1 MTEQVFIRKA
11 SGLTRVIGPWSALAY
26 AFMNPGIMYAFLYL
40 IWTHQ
45 LYPGVNMPIAAA
57 IAVPLMFIPA
67 LLYIWFSISM
77 PRSGGEYIWGSRIIS
92 PAWGFAA
99 GWSLS
104 MVGLSWAGSCI
115 YWAIS
120 FGANMILRALAI
132 SQGGPA
138 FASQPLWATANFID
152 SQPVLLV
159 LGTLLIIS
167 FMAIMWRGPKA
178 SMMLA
183 WIGVVTGTIGTAAF
197 VAGVLTSGGLPA
209 FISRFNAMSGTT
221 YDAVLNAAKS
231 GGWPVGQYILAVS
244 MTGGITYVALN
255 TLGST
260 YTANIIGEI
269 KDVRKSA
276 ILAMLGA
283 LVLFFVYWEIFYSTA
298 YLGFSG
304 DFWAAAAYFAP
315 GGSGSGTWN
324 GWPLGSVMP
333 MPNLMLVYLNPNV
346 WFSIITSLGFAICT
360 YASCMGMAFGPVR
373 NIFAYSFDRVLPTAF
388 SSTDRRGSP
397 WAAVVLGTIVAE
409 IFFII
414 NVFYYTWIAYSILAW
429 FFAWAIVGV
438 VGIIFP
444 FTARG
449 KQIFEKSPEL
459 VKKKVAGVPIIAIF
473 GLFTF
478 IISVAIDYYMV
489 LPFLEGLASSLYI
502 WITATMFI
510 IPSFVIYYLSRI
522 YHKAKHVP
530 MELQFREI
538 PPD

>member
-11 SGLTRVIGPWSALAY
+11 SGLTRVIGPWTALAY
-26 AFMNPGIMYAFLYL
+26 AFMNPGIMYGFLYL

-45 LYPGVNMPIAAA
+45 LYPGVDMPIAAA

-120 FGANMILRALAI
+120 YGANMIPRALAI
-132 SQGGPA
+132 SQGGA
-138 FASQPLWATANFID
+138 NFANQPLWATANLID
-152 SQPVLLV
+152 STPVLLP
-159 LGTLLIIS
+159 LGTALIIS

-178 SMMLA
+178 SMFLA
-183 WIGVVTGTIGTAAF
+183 WIGVVAGTVGTAAF
-197 VAGVLTSGGLPA
+197 VIGVMTGGGLPS
-209 FISRFNAMSGTT
+209 FISGFNAMSGTT
-221 YDAVLNAAKS
+221 YDAVLNTARS
-231 GGWPVGQYILAVS
+231 SGWPVGTYILGVS
-244 MTGGITYVALN
+244 ATGGITYVALN

-269 KDVRKSA
+269 KDVKKSA

-283 LVLFFVYWEIFYSTA
+283 LVLFFIYWEIFYSSA
-298 YLGFSG
+298 YFGFSG
-304 DFWAAAAYFAP
+304 DFWAAASYFAP

-324 GWPLGSVMP
+324 GWPFGAVMP
-333 MPNLMLVYLNPNV
+333 MPNLMLVFLNSNV
-346 WFSIITSLGFAICT
+346 WYSVLASLGFAVST

-373 NIFAYSFDRVLPTAF
+373 NLFAYSFDRVLPTAF

-397 WAAVVLGTIVAE
+397 WAAVALGTVIAE
-409 IFFII
+409 IFFLI

-429 FFAWAIVGV
+429 FFAWAIVGLIGV
-438 VGIIFP
+438 IYP
-444 FTARG
+444 YTSRG
-449 KQIFEKSPEL
+449 KQIFEKSPEI
-459 VKKKVAGVPIIAIF
+459 VKKKVIGIPLITIF
-473 GLFTF
+473 GVVTF
-478 IISVAIDYYMV
+478 LISIYIDYYM
-489 LPFLEGLASSLYI
+489 LMPFFQGLASSLYI

-522 YHKAKHVP
+522 YHRAKHVP
-530 MELQFREI
+530 MELQFKEI